1 MEMRAW
7 RAAARSI
14 VTLPASAPATP
25 PSTGAASLRR
35 LPEPLKRLTEAR
47 RWSPQGDA
55 DGCGGG
61 TNDRIVDAGLARA
74 LRDVER
80 VEGALCEE
88 RHVGPGGLEGR
99 PPAETWHAFGEQ
111 AAGHLL
117 RRRPRARGHP
127 GWSHASRGKLQGVVE
142 VHDPAQGRIGQ
153 ADERPATTVRPG
165 EVVRSERLAAE
176 PGQPFGERNNL
187 DASHVESAIEFRVV
201 VAPPALLR
209 PWVEQRA
216 AGRPGVGRR
225 VPGEE
230 AIQHLRRRRR
240 SRPPRSPQG
249 PRRRDR
255 FGAGRWAGN
264 LRDGGSGRPATSRP
278 SQGGTGW

>member
-14 VTLPASAPATP
+14 VTLPASGPATP
-25 PSTGAASLRR
+25 PATRAAPPPPPR
-35 LPEPLKRLTEAR
+35 PAPPPPPPAPR

-55 DGCGGG
+55 ECCGGG

-99 PPAETWHAFGEQ
+99 PPAETRHAFGEQ

-127 GWSHASRGKLQGVVE
+127 GWSHASRGKL
-142 VHDPAQGRIGQ
+142 HR
-153 ADERPATTVRPG
+153 
-165 EVVRSERLAAE
+165 
-176 PGQPFGERNNL
+176 
-187 DASHVESAIEFRVV
+187 
-201 VAPPALLR
+201 
-209 PWVEQRA
+209 
-216 AGRPGVGRR
+216 
-225 VPGEE
+225 
-230 AIQHLRRRRR
+230 
-240 SRPPRSPQG
+240 
-249 PRRRDR
+249 
-255 FGAGRWAGN
+255 
-264 LRDGGSGRPATSRP
+264 
-278 SQGGTGW
+278 